1 MLFRSSIT
9 AIGEVKDRNI
19 IIVDDM
25 IDTAGTLTKAAD
37 VLIQMGARSVS
48 ACATHGILSGKAYEN
63 INKSQLKSVM
73 ITDTIPLTTDPSVDT
88 SKIKVISM
96 AGVFASIINKV
107 QNYEPISTEFV
118 H

>member
-1 MLFRSSIT
+1 ME
-9 AIGEVKDRNI
+9 GKNI

-25 IDTAGTLTKAAD
+25 IDTAGTLSKAAD
-37 VLIQMGARSVS
+37 VLMSKGAASVM
-48 ACATHGILSGKAYEN
+48 ACASHGILSGKAFEN
-63 INKSQLKSVM
+63 INNSALKAVY

-96 AGVFASIINKV
+96 TGVFARIIRKIY
-107 QNYEPISTEFV
+107 NYEPISSEFI